1 MDAFAG
7 LLSWASEVLPSYV
20 FCCDN
25 SMGSSHTAAKSRRT
39 ICNEGDLPRS
49 GTYLPV
55 IKFKQ
60 INKRDLF
67 YYVYLDSSLLK
78 KMLGPS
84 ERVLASKTPLSSL
97 FRVSCNRMVDWLGSL
112 QGRKGAFPCLKKTT
126 IYIHVGIK
134 KKGDD
139 LEDLLKDQILL
150 ILLETPKKS
159 SGFRPLIL
167 FPISSFNRSTA
178 LPQLPH
184 ARQRRRR
191 LKVTEVCLSEENL
204 PFLMTP
210 KGIPLNIQ
218 LTIL

>member
-139 LEDLLKDQILL
+139 LEDLWRIRFYWFYWKP
-150 ILLETPKKS
+150 PKKVLV
-159 SGFRPLIL
+159 SGHWYFSPSRVSTGQLLCLNSRMRGSAGAAWRWRRFVCPRKTCL
-167 FPISSFNRSTA
+167 FWW
-178 LPQLPH
+178 H
-184 ARQRRRR
+184 QR
-191 LKVTEVCLSEENL
+191 VSH
-204 PFLMTP
+204 
-210 KGIPLNIQ
+210 
-218 LTIL
+218 